1 MKLNTDLEVE
11 EFLQTVTKCKGDVY
25 LLSLQGDR
33 INLKSSL
40 SQYVAIGELIK
51 GEVEL
56 DLFCTLREDEVMFYK
71 FFQKHEDTI

>member
-56 DLFCTLREDEVMFYK
+56 DLFCTLREDEGKFYK